1 MHRPNAKFRVR
12 DEVIITDVKKCA
24 WGSNKHME
32 AMIGSVVTIASA
44 YWSDGKQRHYYK
56 LREDSGG
63 WTWDDSCFEINIPD
77 LPEFDVSG
85 ANLLDLFS

>member
-32 AMIGSVVTIASA
+32 AMIGSVVTISSRIGATENSDIIISCVKILVDGHGMIHAS
-44 YWSDGKQRHYYK
+44 R
-56 LREDSGG
+56 
-63 WTWDDSCFEINIPD
+63 
-77 LPEFDVSG
+77 
-85 ANLLDLFS
+85 